1 MSRVAFTCL
10 LKQKLKFCSSLTH
23 IFDEK
28 KVSIFFKN
36 KPVWRIF
43 SPGFMFSEMN
53 LWKFRHYFWQ
63 FRHYFWK
70 LDFSS
75 TLMLKLM
82 ETLFFKLLCRTPGS
96 SALQWE
102 SRIWS
107 LIYKQGLVELLPIVL
122 AGLPGSSRLDA
133 LLTQKQW
140 LKLDQLAQQFSNLLL
155 YASKVEGCEGL
166 WRLPGSLVRIGAP
179 ISSRGTSLV
188 YCQWTLL
195 SPNVLGGWLRQFF
208 ILKERF

>member
-1 MSRVAFTCL
+1 M
-10 LKQKLKFCSSLTH
+10 K
-23 IFDEK
+23 K

-82 ETLFFKLLCRTPGS
+82 ETLFFKLLCRTPELPLALPLVTRHAIYLASIAPLHCISFCGLSSGS
-96 SALQWE
+96 
-102 SRIWS
+102 
-107 LIYKQGLVELLPIVL
+107 
-122 AGLPGSSRLDA
+122 
-133 LLTQKQW
+133 
-140 LKLDQLAQQFSNLLL
+140 N
-155 YASKVEGCEGL
+155 GL
-166 WRLPGSLVRIGAP
+166 WMSYCHFSASTHFPTQSFSDDEGKEGRT
-179 ISSRGTSLV
+179 GTRRDTHILYTCNPS
-188 YCQWTLL
+188 T
-195 SPNVLGGWLRQFF
+195 SGRQV
-208 ILKERF
+208 

>member
-82 ETLFFKLLCRTPGS
+82 ETLFFKLLCRTPELPL
-96 SALQWE
+96 ALPLVTRHAIYLASISPV
-102 SRIWS
+102 SRHYIALVFVAS
-107 LIYKQGLVELLPIVL
+107 VQGVMACGWATV
-122 AGLPGSSRLDA
+122 
-133 LLTQKQW
+133 
-140 LKLDQLAQQFSNLLL
+140 
-155 YASKVEGCEGL
+155 
-166 WRLPGSLVRIGAP
+166 
-179 ISSRGTSLV
+179 TSLLQHTSQPKV
-188 YCQWTLL
+188 SQMM
-195 SPNVLGGWLRQFF
+195 
-208 ILKERF
+208 KERRAEQAPEETHIFYTILPPRAGRHILRPLIHKGGGEKV

>member
-53 LWKFRHYFWQ
+53 LWKFGHYFWQ

-82 ETLFFKLLCRTPGS
+82 ETLFFKLLCRTP
-96 SALQWE
+96 A
-102 SRIWS
+102 
-107 LIYKQGLVELLPIVL
+107 
-122 AGLPGSSRLDA
+122 D
-133 LLTQKQW
+133 
-140 LKLDQLAQQFSNLLL
+140 
-155 YASKVEGCEGL
+155 
-166 WRLPGSLVRIGAP
+166 
-179 ISSRGTSLV
+179 
-188 YCQWTLL
+188 
-195 SPNVLGGWLRQFF
+195 
-208 ILKERF
+208 LKEYERVGCTKFLGKSSIFLANFWNFFHILLRSQCTFGTKNPKNSITGTLSKMVLFQKTWWKRVKEYSFNLSAEIGIVEDGVAVILPPGLTL

>member
-1 MSRVAFTCL
+1 MKVKEVEIVLKSDGWWRFACGDV

-82 ETLFFKLLCRTPGS
+82 ETLFFKHLCRTPAYLPTVALFLNGSPWGPFWGFGSPFYVLGS
-96 SALQWE
+96 SPF
-102 SRIWS
+102 S
-107 LIYKQGLVELLPIVL
+107 
-122 AGLPGSSRLDA
+122 
-133 LLTQKQW
+133 
-140 LKLDQLAQQFSNLLL
+140 QF
-155 YASKVEGCEGL
+155 
-166 WRLPGSLVRIGAP
+166 
-179 ISSRGTSLV
+179 
-188 YCQWTLL
+188 
-195 SPNVLGGWLRQFF
+195 
-208 ILKERF
+208 

>member
-82 ETLFFKLLCRTPGS
+82 ETLFFKLLCRTPDSGYFNLYICILFGS
-96 SALQWE
+96 PCHSKFGPHCMWQLCLC
-102 SRIWS
+102 RP
-107 LIYKQGLVELLPIVL
+107 GNCMDLLEKIGPYL
-122 AGLPGSSRLDA
+122 S
-133 LLTQKQW
+133 
-140 LKLDQLAQQFSNLLL
+140 
-155 YASKVEGCEGL
+155 GC
-166 WRLPGSLVRIGAP
+166 
-179 ISSRGTSLV
+179 
-188 YCQWTLL
+188 
-195 SPNVLGGWLRQFF
+195 
-208 ILKERF
+208 

>member
-82 ETLFFKLLCRTPGS
+82 ETLFFKLLCRTPDKVN
-96 SALQWE
+96 W
-102 SRIWS
+102 
-107 LIYKQGLVELLPIVL
+107 
-122 AGLPGSSRLDA
+122 GLPLF
-133 LLTQKQW
+133 LTW
-140 LKLDQLAQQFSNLLL
+140 
-155 YASKVEGCEGL
+155 GCAHVPTTFL
-166 WRLPGSLVRIGAP
+166 HMV
-179 ISSRGTSLV
+179 ISIDKRHD
-188 YCQWTLL
+188 
-195 SPNVLGGWLRQFF
+195 
-208 ILKERF
+208 ILKVHSGWVRYLNLKAIS

>member
-82 ETLFFKLLCRTPGS
+82 ETLFFKLLCRTPAFSKTILNIKIFICWCIYMKVKIFKLLVIGNIVECLPMSHFYFVCETEPLSGLIKSVVFYILIRISWS
-96 SALQWE
+96 SITE
-102 SRIWS
+102 KNI
-107 LIYKQGLVELLPIVL
+107 
-122 AGLPGSSRLDA
+122 
-133 LLTQKQW
+133 
-140 LKLDQLAQQFSNLLL
+140 L
-155 YASKVEGCEGL
+155 Y
-166 WRLPGSLVRIGAP
+166 
-179 ISSRGTSLV
+179 
-188 YCQWTLL
+188 
-195 SPNVLGGWLRQFF
+195 
-208 ILKERF
+208 